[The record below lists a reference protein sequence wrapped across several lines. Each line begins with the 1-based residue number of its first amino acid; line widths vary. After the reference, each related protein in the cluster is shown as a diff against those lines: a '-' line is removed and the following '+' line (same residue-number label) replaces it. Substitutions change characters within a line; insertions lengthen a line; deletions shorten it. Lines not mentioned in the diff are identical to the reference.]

1 MRASRLLFAS
11 SECVIYGGCLMM
23 MRRKILPGL
32 RRHLGGLLCCGVVLT
47 GCSYISPPPPPPP
60 QPAPQP
66 LPSPR
71 QIIAHSTDVLFD
83 AAANPSNVTISELRR
98 FATVLGSEFG
108 VCLRASV
115 TDRAGK
121 RHVATYVVL
130 VSSNRVTDRRRA
142 QPGDGCDRETY
153 QPL

>member
-1 MRASRLLFAS
+1 MMTRCKASPA
-11 SECVIYGGCLMM
+11 
-23 MRRKILPGL
+23 L
-32 RRHLGGLLCCGVVLT
+32 RRQIGGLLWCGAVLT
-47 GCSYISPPPPPPP
+47 GCSYISTPAPPPP

-66 LPSPR
+66 LPAAR
-71 QIIAHSTDVLFD
+71 QIIANSTDVLFD
-83 AAANPSNVTISELRR
+83 AAANPRNVTISELRR
-98 FATVLGSEFG
+98 FDTVLGSEFG

-121 RHVATYVVL
+121 RHIATYVVF

-142 QPGDGCDRETY
+142 QPADGCDRETY